1 VEIAY
6 SVNSVPIRLTD
17 ERWEHIVSNK
27 PYMYAYDDALLQ
39 AIEKPS
45 VILRG
50 YTGSLIAV
58 LSLSRNNFLH
68 VVYKEVSADDG
79 FVITAYVAR
88 NYNRDQVIWPHKS

>member
-1 VEIAY
+1 MEIAH
-6 SVNSVPIRLTD
+6 SINGVPIRLTD

-39 AIEKPS
+39 AIEQPT

-58 LSLSRNNFLH
+58 KSLAKDTYLH
-68 VVYKEVSADDG
+68 VVYKEVTRDDG
-79 FVITAYVAR
+79 FVITAYVSR
-88 NYNRDQVIWPHKS
+88 KYNRNQILWPQKS